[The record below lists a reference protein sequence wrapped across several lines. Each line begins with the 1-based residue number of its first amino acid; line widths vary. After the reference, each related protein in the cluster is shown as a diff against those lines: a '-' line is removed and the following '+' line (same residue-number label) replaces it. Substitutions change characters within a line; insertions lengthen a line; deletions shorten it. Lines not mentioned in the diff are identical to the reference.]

1 MSHFSVNNSTLAGLL
16 AGALA
21 LASPSAPAGPAHPL
35 DDIAQ
40 TAVAYAESQAD
51 RFPVPPVVTPGH
63 IDARLRLAHCE
74 VPLNAFESPSGLR
87 AGNTVVGV
95 ACEGQQPWKL
105 FVPVRIELPAQVIAL
120 NRPLRRG
127 DTLTDDML
135 TTREADL
142 AKLRGQYF
150 LDKQGLAGQRLRR
163 HVRANVVLTA
173 SMIAADRLVERGSR
187 VTIVSDAGGIEV
199 RVAGKALRHGGRG
212 DQIQVRNLA
221 SGRTITATVV
231 DQGTVRA
238 GP

>member
-1 MSHFSVNNSTLAGLL
+1 MTVSSVNNSTLAGLAAWLLVL
-16 AGALA
+16 ATH
-21 LASPSAPAGPAHPL
+21 PAAAVPPHPL
-35 DDIAQ
+35 DDIAL

-63 IDARLRLAHCE
+63 LDARLRLAHCD

-95 ACEGQQPWKL
+95 ACEGHQPWKL
-105 FVPVRIELPAQVIAL
+105 FVPVRIALPAQVVAL
-120 NRPLRRG
+120 SRPLRRG

-150 LDKQGLAGQRLRR
+150 LNKQGLAGQRLRR
-163 HVRANVVLTA
+163 HVRANAVLTA

-187 VTIVSDAGGIEV
+187 VTIVSDTGGIQV

-212 DQIQVRNLA
+212 DQIQVKNLA

-238 GP
+238 GR